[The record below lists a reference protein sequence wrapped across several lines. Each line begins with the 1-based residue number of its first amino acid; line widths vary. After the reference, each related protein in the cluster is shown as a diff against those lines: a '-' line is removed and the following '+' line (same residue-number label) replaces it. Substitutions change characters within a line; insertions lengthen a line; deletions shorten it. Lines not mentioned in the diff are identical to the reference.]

1 MSRSCYAALVALA
14 ASVLAHGPALA
25 QERTGGSTSPRAAI
39 YGVPAQNKGLYFG
52 WRGAADTDI
61 QFSQFF
67 DADHTLTAWFMPQYN
82 AAYPGALFAENGTGR
97 YHVGFGDYS
106 SGDKQYKDKYVA
118 GNPVFQVEVG
128 SSKVLYL
135 VPELTEGQVGPS
147 GRRAPLGHHLA
158 VPERRPQDAGQNRQ
172 GRQDDAAGA
181 GDHAFGQLHG

>member
-14 ASVLAHGPALA
+14 ASVLAYGPALA

-97 YHVGFGDYS
+97 YHVGFGDYRRVTS
-106 SGDKQYKDKYVA
+106 STRTSTTRA
-118 GNPVFQVEVG
+118 SR
-128 SSKVLYL
+128 SSW
-135 VPELTEGQVGPS
+135 S
-147 GRRAPLGHHLA
+147 R
-158 VPERRPQDAGQNRQ
+158 
-172 GRQDDAAGA
+172 
-181 GDHAFGQLHG
+181 